1 MKVAQIIPELIVDD
15 IEGMVGF
22 FSDKFDFKVEATDP
36 EEGHYTWAQIV
47 NGNNRIM
54 LQETRV
60 TKLEI
65 PELNTRITGTD
76 LLMLKLENAE
86 VVRNAYERFAN
97 EPGSVCMK
105 IRVTEYGSCEFGV
118 KDPEGRYII
127 VSGD

>member
-1 MKVAQIIPELIVDD
+1 MKVEQIIPELIVDD
-15 IEGMVGF
+15 IEKMVEF
-22 FSDKFDFKVEATDP
+22 FSDKLDFKVEATDP
-36 EEGHYTWAQIV
+36 EEGHYTWVQIV
-47 NGNNRIM
+47 NGDNRIM
-54 LQETRV
+54 MQETEV

-65 PELNTRITGTD
+65 AELKTRFTGTD

-86 VVRNAYERFAN
+86 AVRNIYERFGN
-97 EPGSVCMK
+97 EPASVYMK